1 MHTGYKKNKGFTLLE
16 LLIFVIITG
25 IAVAAIAG
33 LFAKNVGSSADPYLR
48 QKALA
53 VAKGYM
59 DEILRQRWN
68 NNTPFGGGCVLTGSG
83 QCQSINP
90 TNPPAA
96 PTGTDGQARAD
107 YDDIDDYHG
116 LNEAP
121 TDSLGNLM
129 SGYAGFN
136 VQVQVSQPGVNWNNV
151 DARDVR
157 VITVT
162 ATTPTNESITI
173 RGYRLNF

>member
-1 MHTGYKKNKGFTLLE
+1 MRIACNNTKGFTLVE

-68 NNTPFGGGCVLTGSG
+68 HNTPFGGGCVLTGSG
-83 QCQSINP
+83 QCQGVSPAN
-90 TNPPAA
+90 PAA
-96 PTGTDGQARAD
+96 APIGNEGQARPD
-107 YDDIDDYHG
+107 FDDVDDYHG

-121 TDSLGNLM
+121 TDQLGNLM
-129 SGYAGFN
+129 AGYTGFN
-136 VQVQVSQPGVNWNNV
+136 VQVQVAQPGSNWNNV

-157 VITVT
+157 VISVTVS
-162 ATTPTNESITI
+162 TPSNETI
-173 RGYRLNF
+173 SLRGYRLNF

>member
-1 MHTGYKKNKGFTLLE
+1 MRTVCKNTKGFTLVE
-16 LLIFVIITG
+16 LLIFVIITS

-68 NNTPFGGGCVLTGSG
+68 HNTPFGGGCVLTGSG
-83 QCQSINP
+83 QCQSISP
-90 TNPPAA
+90 TNPSAA
-96 PTGTDGQARAD
+96 PIGSDGQIRPD
-107 YDDIDDYHG
+107 FDDVDDYHG
-116 LNEAP
+116 LDEAP
-121 TDSLGNLM
+121 TDQLGNLM
-129 SGYAGFN
+129 AGYNGFN
-136 VQVQVSQPGVNWNNV
+136 VQVQVTQPGGSWNNV
-151 DARDVR
+151 DASDVR

-162 ATTPTNESITI
+162 VSTSSNESIML

>member
-1 MHTGYKKNKGFTLLE
+1 MHTAYKQEKGFTLLE

-68 NNTPFGGGCVLTGSG
+68 HNTPFGGGCVLTGSG
-83 QCQSINP
+83 QCVAINP
-90 TNPPAA
+90 ANPAA
-96 PTGTDGQARAD
+96 APIGNDGQIRPD
-107 YDDIDDYHG
+107 FDDVDDYHG
-116 LNEAP
+116 LNESP
-121 TDSLGNLM
+121 TDSSGTAM
-129 SGYAGFN
+129 AGYAGFT
-136 VQVQVSQPGVNWNNV
+136 VQVQVIQPGANWNNV

-162 ATTPTNESITI
+162 AVTPTNESISI